1 MSFSIRKEY
10 DIIDVYINIYRKD
23 DFMHRNPVNLP
34 ERTVI
39 IKGRSGS
46 YVYLTQGVKYSPELK
61 QTRPVRVAI
70 GKLNEE
76 GKLIP
81 NRNYFEI
88 FPYEQNEPGDKADF
102 VIAGPHFVADRIS
115 TENGLKELLE
125 TIFKDDSDRILDIA
139 TYMMMSENNAM
150 QYFEDY
156 GYNHT
161 LFSAENF
168 DDNAIGRLFKKIK
181 VKDIDLFIRSW
192 VHMHVEKQIYVAYD
206 STNMN
211 SAAGNLELAE
221 YGHAKDRDELPQVNL
236 SIGYNQTDQV
246 PLFYELFPGSIIDNT
261 ECEKMV
267 ERARQYGCREIG
279 FILDRGYFSLRNIRY
294 FEKHN
299 YDYILMTKGNAKFIQ
314 EVAEEAGAVLK
325 NGYSNYMQGY
335 ELYGMTVEK
344 DLFNTGK
351 KEYVHVYY
359 NGIEAEKEK
368 ITINNRFNK
377 MDEELEKKKEK
388 KIKKAE
394 DVKSYEKYYRLGFD
408 ENGYFMNYQRKDNE
422 IMKLINKAGYFAI
435 VTSKKMSAEE
445 ALETYRDRDA
455 VEKIFRMEKTYLGN
469 DVFRVH
475 SEEKLESKVF
485 VSFIALII
493 RNEIYKSLK
502 ELYKTNRKEYT
513 VPKVLK
519 DYERLGVTKLAD
531 EKYHIRYRLT
541 NKQKKILKALGATE
555 EEYRKFVNE
564 QMDMLVNN

>member
-1 MSFSIRKEY
+1 M
-10 DIIDVYINIYRKD
+10 D
-23 DFMHRNPVNLP
+23 LP

-46 YVYLTQGVKYSPELK
+46 YVYLTQRVKYSPELK

-102 VIAGPHFVADRIS
+102 VIAGPHFVADKIS
-115 TENGLKELLE
+115 AGNGLKELLE
-125 TIFKDDSDRILDIA
+125 TIFKDDSDKILDIA
-139 TYMMMSENNAM
+139 TYMMMSENNVM

-192 VHMHVEKQIYVAYD
+192 VHMHVEKQIYIAYD

-314 EVAEEAGAVLK
+314 EAAEEVGAVLK

-493 RNEIYKSLK
+493 RNEIYQSLK

>member
-1 MSFSIRKEY
+1 M
-10 DIIDVYINIYRKD
+10 D
-23 DFMHRNPVNLP
+23 LP

-46 YVYLTQGVKYSPELK
+46 YVYLTQRVKYSPELK

-102 VIAGPHFVADRIS
+102 VIAGPHFVADKIS
-115 TENGLKELLE
+115 AGNGLKELLE
-125 TIFKDDSDRILDIA
+125 TIFKDDSDKILDIA
-139 TYMMMSENNAM
+139 TYMMMSENNVM

-192 VHMHVEKQIYVAYD
+192 VHMHVEKQIYIAYD

-261 ECEKMV
+261 ECEKMM

-314 EVAEEAGAVLK
+314 EAAEEAGAVLK

-493 RNEIYKSLK
+493 RNEIYQSLK

>member
-1 MSFSIRKEY
+1 
-10 DIIDVYINIYRKD
+10 
-23 DFMHRNPVNLP
+23 MHRNPVNLP

-115 TENGLKELLE
+115 TGNGLKELLE

-139 TYMMMSENNAM
+139 TYMMMSENNVM

-314 EVAEEAGAVLK
+314 EAAEEAGAVLK

>member
-1 MSFSIRKEY
+1 M
-10 DIIDVYINIYRKD
+10 D
-23 DFMHRNPVNLP
+23 LP

-46 YVYLTQGVKYSPELK
+46 YVYLTQRVKYSPELK

-102 VIAGPHFVADRIS
+102 VIAGPHFVADKIS
-115 TENGLKELLE
+115 AGNGLKELLE
-125 TIFKDDSDRILDIA
+125 TIFKDDSDKILDIA
-139 TYMMMSENNAM
+139 TYMMMSENNVM

-192 VHMHVEKQIYVAYD
+192 VHMHVEKQIYIAYD

-261 ECEKMV
+261 ECEKMM

-314 EVAEEAGAVLK
+314 EAAEEAGAVLK

-455 VEKIFRMEKTYLGN
+455 VEKIFMMEKTYLGN

-493 RNEIYKSLK
+493 RNEIYQSLK

>member
-1 MSFSIRKEY
+1 M
-10 DIIDVYINIYRKD
+10 D
-23 DFMHRNPVNLP
+23 LP

-46 YVYLTQGVKYSPELK
+46 YVYLTQRVKYSPELK

-102 VIAGPHFVADRIS
+102 VIAGPHFVADKIS
-115 TENGLKELLE
+115 AGNGLKELLE
-125 TIFKDDSDRILDIA
+125 TIFKDDSDKILDIA
-139 TYMMMSENNAM
+139 TYMMMSENNVM

-192 VHMHVEKQIYVAYD
+192 VHMHVEKQIYIAYD
-206 STNMN
+206 SANMN

-314 EVAEEAGAVLK
+314 EAAEEAGAVLK
-325 NGYSNYMQGY
+325 NGYSKYMQGY

-408 ENGYFMNYQRKDNE
+408 GNGYFMNYQRKDNE

-493 RNEIYKSLK
+493 RNEIYQSLK

>member
-1 MSFSIRKEY
+1 M
-10 DIIDVYINIYRKD
+10 D
-23 DFMHRNPVNLP
+23 LP

-46 YVYLTQGVKYSPELK
+46 YVYLTQRVKYSPELK

-102 VIAGPHFVADRIS
+102 VIAGPHFVADKIS
-115 TENGLKELLE
+115 AGNGLKELLE
-125 TIFKDDSDRILDIA
+125 TIFKDDSDKILDIA
-139 TYMMMSENNAM
+139 TYMMMSENNVM

-192 VHMHVEKQIYVAYD
+192 VHMHVEKQIYIAYD

-314 EVAEEAGAVLK
+314 EAAEEAGAVLK

-493 RNEIYKSLK
+493 RNEIYQSLK

>member
-1 MSFSIRKEY
+1 
-10 DIIDVYINIYRKD
+10 
-23 DFMHRNPVNLP
+23 MHQNPVDLP

-46 YVYLTQGVKYSPELK
+46 YVYLTQRVKYSPELK

-102 VIAGPHFVADRIS
+102 VIAGPHFVADKIS
-115 TENGLKELLE
+115 AGNGLKELLE
-125 TIFKDDSDRILDIA
+125 TIFKDDSDKILDIA
-139 TYMMMSENNAM
+139 TYMMMSENNVM

-192 VHMHVEKQIYVAYD
+192 VHMHVEKQIYIAYD

-314 EVAEEAGAVLK
+314 EAAEEAGAVLK

-493 RNEIYKSLK
+493 RNEIYQSLK

-564 QMDMLVNN
+564 QMDMLVNH

>member
-1 MSFSIRKEY
+1 M
-10 DIIDVYINIYRKD
+10 D
-23 DFMHRNPVNLP
+23 LP

-46 YVYLTQGVKYSPELK
+46 YVYLTQRVKYSPELK

-102 VIAGPHFVADRIS
+102 VIAGPHFVADKIS
-115 TENGLKELLE
+115 AGNGLKELLE
-125 TIFKDDSDRILDIA
+125 TIFKDDSDKILDIA
-139 TYMMMSENNAM
+139 TYMMMSENNVM

-192 VHMHVEKQIYVAYD
+192 VHMHVEKQIYIAYD

-314 EVAEEAGAVLK
+314 EAAEEAGAVLK
-325 NGYSNYMQGY
+325 NGYSKYMQGY

-408 ENGYFMNYQRKDNE
+408 GNGYFMNYQRKDNE

-493 RNEIYKSLK
+493 RNEIYQSLK

>member
-1 MSFSIRKEY
+1 M
-10 DIIDVYINIYRKD
+10 D
-23 DFMHRNPVNLP
+23 LP

-46 YVYLTQGVKYSPELK
+46 YVYLTQRVKYSPELK

-102 VIAGPHFVADRIS
+102 VIAGPHFVADKIS
-115 TENGLKELLE
+115 AGNGLKELLE
-125 TIFKDDSDRILDIA
+125 TIFKDDSDKILDIA
-139 TYMMMSENNAM
+139 TYMMMSENNVM

-192 VHMHVEKQIYVAYD
+192 VHMHVEKQIYIAYD
-206 STNMN
+206 SANMN

-314 EVAEEAGAVLK
+314 EAAEEAGAVLK

-408 ENGYFMNYQRKDNE
+408 ENGYFMNDQRKDNE

-493 RNEIYKSLK
+493 RNEIYQSLK

>member
-1 MSFSIRKEY
+1 M
-10 DIIDVYINIYRKD
+10 D
-23 DFMHRNPVNLP
+23 LP

-46 YVYLTQGVKYSPELK
+46 YVYLTQRVKYSPELK

-102 VIAGPHFVADRIS
+102 VIAGPHFVADKIS
-115 TENGLKELLE
+115 AGNGLKELLE
-125 TIFKDDSDRILDIA
+125 TIFKDDSDKILDIA
-139 TYMMMSENNAM
+139 TYMMMSENNVM

-192 VHMHVEKQIYVAYD
+192 VHMHVEKQIYIAYD
-206 STNMN
+206 SANMN

-314 EVAEEAGAVLK
+314 EAAEEAGAVLK

-493 RNEIYKSLK
+493 RNEIYQSLK

>member
-1 MSFSIRKEY
+1 
-10 DIIDVYINIYRKD
+10 
-23 DFMHRNPVNLP
+23 MHRNPVNLP

-115 TENGLKELLE
+115 TGNGLKELLE

-314 EVAEEAGAVLK
+314 EAAEEAGAVLK

-435 VTSKKMSAEE
+435 VTSKMMSAEE

>member
-1 MSFSIRKEY
+1 M
-10 DIIDVYINIYRKD
+10 D
-23 DFMHRNPVNLP
+23 LP

-46 YVYLTQGVKYSPELK
+46 YVYLTQRVKYSPELK

-102 VIAGPHFVADRIS
+102 VIAGPHFVADKIS
-115 TENGLKELLE
+115 AGNGLKELLE
-125 TIFKDDSDRILDIA
+125 TIFKDDSDKILDIA
-139 TYMMMSENNAM
+139 TYMMMSENNVM

-192 VHMHVEKQIYVAYD
+192 VHMHVEKQIYIAYD

-279 FILDRGYFSLRNIRY
+279 FILDRGYSSLRNIRY

-314 EVAEEAGAVLK
+314 EAAEEAGAVLK

-493 RNEIYKSLK
+493 RNEIYQSLK